1 MAINDTL
8 FSFVAFTVVSVCG
21 YLEIAQSGTAAS
33 SYERSDNVIQNEA
46 FQSFLA
52 VADAWDDPF
61 DTLDGDALVNPP
73 VDDFGYLNTPA
84 NSLTFLKMGVDG
96 VHTAILKRDG
106 VVREDSPVIYISPM
120 DSDEWTILAP
130 TFVDYLADGC
140 AVPRERIIELL
151 DAVEGDPA
159 ALVRFLSAN
168 FDRGRL
174 LTEDRVNELNDR
186 YLHLVEKKD
195 EYEEMKGG

>member
-1 MAINDTL
+1 MAVSETL
-8 FSFVAFTVVSVCG
+8 FGLIVFAVLSVGG
-21 YLEIAQSGTAAS
+21 YLEVTQPGTAAS

-46 FQSFLA
+46 FQRFLA
-52 VADAWDDPF
+52 AAGAWDDPF

-84 NSLTFLKMGVDG
+84 NSLTFLTMGVDG

-140 AVPRERIIELL
+140 AVPRERIMDLL
-151 DAVEGDPA
+151 DAAESDPA
-159 ALVRFLSAN
+159 ALVRFLSNN

-174 LTEDRVNELNDR
+174 LVEDRVNELNDR
-186 YLHLVEKKD
+186 YLHLVETKD
-195 EYEEMKGG
+195 EYEEVKGG